1 MARISDLIR
10 DSKLETYFLPDC
22 QVETVHTFQE
32 SDPTS
37 GQRLVTRSE
46 HWQRQKRVGRGGF
59 GCVWLEK
66 RIKGGRPGALAQD
79 GAVRAVKQIDTDP
92 SPRSIDFNRE
102 LEAIAKFSHPR
113 YERCFVKSF
122 GWYEGPS
129 QLFIAMEYL
138 ELGDLFA
145 YLQSRPPVPE
155 AEAKEIAYQILEG
168 LTMMHENGFAHRDL
182 KPNNILIK
190 SHPPDKWWIKLA
202 DFGITK
208 RIDENHGKPTT
219 VTGTPRYF
227 APETWGFVERGS
239 IYATDMWALGE
250 IVFEMFTKKPAF
262 PNSGSLANYKAQQDF
277 PITMLTE
284 AGISQPAVDFVLSM
298 MSLYPNDRMT
308 AVSAMSSA
316 WIKSLILHPPES
328 MKATKG
334 EPQTPYQVTV
344 MTEEFASWTTKIS
357 SKTPEDAFH
366 GMSSSTTVVD
376 IVNPA
381 HGTAVITQKEK
392 VYSSLGTA
400 VPVVIQDQDQV
411 AAPEFRPTEAES
423 QHQTGVAL
431 HGQKQFKEAE
441 IILREALQRRKEVL
455 GYYHEETLRTAHW
468 LGRSLYNQGQYREA
482 GTMLRHAIQGREK
495 MLGRDHVE
503 TLGSTYWL
511 GLSLYGQ
518 KRFKEAET
526 IFQQDL
532 QRREKVLGHDHAET
546 LGTAHWLGHLL
557 YDRGQHKEAE
567 TMFRQAF
574 QGRENVLGCDH
585 MDTLNSTC
593 WLGLSVYRQKQ
604 FKEAEI
610 IFQQVFQ
617 RREGVLGHHHRET
630 LRAAHWLGL
639 SLYDQGQY
647 KEAETIFRH
656 TLQGR
661 EKALG
666 RDQEE
671 TLNSAHYLGL
681 SLYHQQ
687 EHDEAENLFR
697 RALDGRE
704 KALGR
709 DNKETLNSTHYLGLS
724 LYHLK
729 RYSEAEAR
737 LLRAL
742 HGREKVLGCD
752 QEKTLNSTHYLGLS
766 LYFLKRYSEAE
777 NMFRRALHGREK
789 VLGRDQEETLNSTY
803 YLGLSLYRQK
813 SYKEAEKMF
822 ERALQG
828 RKKALGHDHKET
840 LAAKK
845 YMDAAHKRVPS

>member
-46 HWQRQKRVGRGGF
+46 HWQRQKRIGRGGF

-66 RIKGGRPGALAQD
+66 RTKGGRPGAIAQD

-168 LTMMHENGFAHRDL
+168 LTMMHGNGFAHRDL
-182 KPNNILIK
+182 KPNNIMIK

-208 RIDENHGKPTT
+208 RIDENHGKSTT
-219 VTGTPRYF
+219 ITGTPRYF

-239 IYATDMWALGE
+239 AYATDMWALGE
-250 IVFEMFTKKPAF
+250 IVFEMLTKKSAF
-262 PNSGSLANYKAQQDF
+262 PNSGSLANYKTQQDF
-277 PITMLTE
+277 PITMLTD
-284 AGISQPAVDFVLSM
+284 AGISQPGVDFVLSM

-316 WIKSLILHPPES
+316 WIESLVLHPPES

-334 EPQTPYQVTV
+334 EPQTPYQVTI

-357 SKTPEDAFH
+357 SETPEDAFH
-366 GMSSSTTVVD
+366 GMSGSTTVVNML
-376 IVNPA
+376 NPA
-381 HGTAVITQKEK
+381 HGTAIITQKEK

-411 AAPEFRPTEAES
+411 AAPELRPTEAES

-431 HGQKQFKEAE
+431 HGQKRFKEAE
-441 IILREALQRRKEVL
+441 IILQEALQRRKEVL

-468 LGRSLYNQGQYREA
+468 LGRSCYNQGQYREA
-482 GTMLRHAIQGREK
+482 GTMLRHALQGREK
-495 MLGRDHVE
+495 MLGRDHGE
-503 TLGSTYWL
+503 TLSSTYWL

-518 KRFKEAET
+518 KRFREAET
-526 IFQQDL
+526 
-532 QRREKVLGHDHAET
+532 
-546 LGTAHWLGHLL
+546 
-557 YDRGQHKEAE
+557 
-567 TMFRQAF
+567 
-574 QGRENVLGCDH
+574 
-585 MDTLNSTC
+585 
-593 WLGLSVYRQKQ
+593 
-604 FKEAEI
+604 

-617 RREGVLGHHHRET
+617 RREKVLGHHHRET

-647 KEAETIFRH
+647 KEAETIFRY

-661 EKALG
+661 EKVLG
-666 RDQEE
+666 CDQEE
-671 TLNSAHYLGL
+671 ALNSTHYLGL

-687 EHDEAENLFR
+687 GYSEAENLFR
-697 RALDGRE
+697 RALYGRE
-704 KALGR
+704 KALGC
-709 DNKETLNSTHYLGLS
+709 DHKETLNSTHYLGLS
-724 LYHLK
+724 LYRLK

-742 HGREKVLGCD
+742 HGREKVLGCEE
-752 QEKTLNSTHYLGLS
+752 EKTLNSTHYLGLS

-789 VLGRDQEETLNSTY
+789 VLGRDQEETLNSTH
-803 YLGLSLYRQK
+803 YLGLSLYRQN
-813 SYKEAEKMF
+813 SYDEAEKMF

-828 RKKALGHDHKET
+828 RKKTLGHDHKDT